1 MAVLELQFQ
10 NAINTSLQVGDIV
23 YYCNPV
29 SSGKGNIT
37 TNTFDQIIKLGD
49 CSLVSSNSIRVQN
62 VPSNITAPGEDSFIL
77 FSKDN
82 EVNLSTMKG
91 YFAKVELRN
100 NSTSEAELFSINVDA
115 VESSK

>member
-1 MAVLELQFQ
+1 MPIIELQFD

-23 YYCNPV
+23 YYCNPI
-29 SSGKGNIT
+29 SSGKGSIT

-49 CSLVSSNSIRVQN
+49 CERISANSIRVQN
-62 VPSNITAPGEDSFIL
+62 VPPSIDVPLENAFIL

-82 EVNLSTMKG
+82 AVNLSTMKG
-91 YFAKVELRN
+91 YFAKAELRN
-100 NSTSEAELFSINVDA
+100 NSTVEAELFSVGIDT